1 MMRLG
6 ARSGVV
12 ALVATCVTLA
22 TPVVALATT
31 GTATDLHERVTLT
44 AKGTTWKP
52 KIVSYR
58 HATTGTT
65 VRFTIVNADSRRHW
79 FQFGKY
85 RTKLLKKGA
94 SEVLFYNFTRP
105 VDVKWRVG
113 PGKAVSKTSSGKI
126 VVVFP
131 PHFH

>member
-1 MMRLG
+1 MARPG

-12 ALVATCVTLA
+12 ALVAMCVMLS
-22 TPVVALATT
+22 TPVVAFATT

-44 AKGTTWKP
+44 AKGTTWTP
-52 KIVSYR
+52 RIVSYR

-65 VRFTIVNADSRRHW
+65 VKFTIVNRDSHRHW
-79 FQFGKY
+79 FQFGKH

-94 SEVLFYNFTRP
+94 SQIFFYNFTRP